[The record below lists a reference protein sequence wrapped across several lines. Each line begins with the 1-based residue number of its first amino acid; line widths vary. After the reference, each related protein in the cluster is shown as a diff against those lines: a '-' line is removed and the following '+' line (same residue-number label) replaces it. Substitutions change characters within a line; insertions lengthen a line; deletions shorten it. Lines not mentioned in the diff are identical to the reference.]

1 MARQVVN
8 QVENNFS
15 GGLIT
20 EATALNFP
28 ENACTDTDN
37 CVFHPKGDV
46 YRRYG
51 LDYEDS
57 YSTKTISLSGNAM
70 SYATWVNPSG
80 EDKTFFVLQVGRYLY
95 FYNVAD
101 AAVSDG
107 AHATAIDMDGYKTST
122 AALLA
127 ENECQFAHGQ
137 GYLFVVHPYCKP
149 FYVEYDAGTDALT
162 SAGIDVKVRDTEG
175 IVDETGYTYDERPN
189 SLTDEHTYNLYNQ
202 GWSPTSSKDYITA
215 WRTAVTNTV
224 YLVVNNVVVPQV
236 YTVSAAN
243 TNYPSNADVW
253 WMCQGADLS
262 FLPHL
267 ADDNKRGNTPAPKG
281 YYIMDAWNMDR
292 ETASGI
298 SATPALTTTTS
309 GVNRPSTIAFFAGR
323 CFYAG
328 CNAQDYSNKLFFT
341 QIIKNTEQFGRCY
354 QQNDPTNKDLFSL
367 LATDGGFVS
376 IPDAGR
382 IIKLVSI
389 QTSLLIFA
397 TNGVWVL
404 SGNQNIGFTASD
416 YTIRKASSIPAIS
429 ANSFVDIE
437 GLPCWWNYDGIYL
450 VSEVNGYGGLKIDSL
465 TQEKIRTYYK
475 ETIKVQPKLYAKGA
489 YNQLTKEISWVFRS
503 TDLSTVIERYSYDRA
518 LTFSM
523 INKAFYPW
531 SFTTSTVSIHGLT
544 ALRTRGT
551 NRQTVSGVRTNVTSM
566 QGSVFKFLLSTGGD
580 TVTFGET
587 KDSTFKDFTVAT
599 TTGVDYTS
607 YLVTGYK
614 LDPGQ
619 AMRKFQINYVTVYTR
634 FLDNPQFYFR
644 GIFNTGNAVGSG
656 HWGTN
661 QLVQFP
667 EVGDF
672 DYRSRKLKVRGSGK
686 ALQFKISSVTGKPFD
701 ISGWSKF
708 QTANSGI

>member
-51 LDYEDS
+51 LDYENG
-57 YSTKTISLSGNAM
+57 YSNRTVALSGNAVA
-70 SYATWVNPSG
+70 YASWVNPSG
-80 EDKTFFVLQVGRYLY
+80 ADKTFFVLQIGRYLY
-95 FYNVAD
+95 FYDVAD
-101 AAVSDG
+101 AAVSSG
-107 AHATAIDMDGYKTST
+107 AHATVIDIDGFKTST
-122 AALLA
+122 STLLV
-127 ENECQFAHGQ
+127 ENECQFAYGQ

-149 FYVEYDAGTDALT
+149 FYIEYNAGTNALT

-175 IVDETGYTYDERPN
+175 IVDETGFVYDTRPT
-189 SLTDEHTYNLYNQ
+189 SLTDSHKYNLYNQ

-215 WRTAVTNTV
+215 WRTAVTNTI
-224 YLVVNNVVVPQV
+224 YLVVNNVIVPQV
-236 YTVSAAN
+236 ITISAAN

-262 FLPHL
+262 FMPHL

-281 YYIMDAWNMDR
+281 YYVLDAWNMDR
-292 ETASGI
+292 ATASGI
-298 SATPALTTTTS
+298 TGISATTS

-328 CNAQDYSNKLFFT
+328 CNAQGYSNKLFFT
-341 QIIKNTEQFGRCY
+341 QLIKNTEQFGRCY

-367 LATDGGFVS
+367 LATDGGFVT

-382 IIKLVSI
+382 ILKLVSI

-404 SGNQNIGFTASD
+404 SGNQNIGFTAGD

-437 GLPCWWNYDGIYL
+437 GLPCWWNYDGIYI
-450 VSEVNGYGGLKIDSL
+450 VSEVNGYGGIKIDSL
-465 TQEKIRTYYK
+465 SQERIRTYYK
-475 ETIKVQPKLYAKGA
+475 ETIPVGSKVYARGA

-503 TDLSTVIERYSYDRA
+503 TDPTTVTQRYSYNRV
-518 LTFSM
+518 LTFSTV
-523 INKAFYPW
+523 NKAFYPW
-531 SFTTSTVSIHGLT
+531 SFDTTNVSINGLT

-551 NRQTVSGVRTNVTSM
+551 NRQTVAGVRQDVTSM
-566 QGSVFKFLLSTGGD
+566 QGSVFKFILSTAG
-580 TVTFGET
+580 TSLTFGET
-587 KDSTFKDFTVAT
+587 KDSTFKDFKTYDA
-599 TTGVDYTS
+599 TGVDYTS
-607 YLVTGYK
+607 FFTTGYK

-619 AMRKFQINYVTVYTR
+619 AMRRFQANYVTVYTR
-634 FLDNPQFYFR
+634 YLDNPELYFR
-644 GIFNTGNAVGSG
+644 GIFNTGNSVSSG
-656 HWGTN
+656 HWGSN

-667 EVGDF
+667 EIGNF
-672 DYRSRKLKVRGSGK
+672 DYRSKKLKVLGTGK
-686 ALQFKISSVTGKPFD
+686 ALQFQISSVTGKPFD

-708 QTANSGI
+708 QTVNSGI